1 MENAL
6 EKCNFF
12 SFFLL
17 DNVIFTIFPAGI
29 KQNTGCQGTGD
40 DTHLTFTPKLKNRYH
55 PLVAIL
61 FVLFG

>member
-1 MENAL
+1 MH
-6 EKCNFF
+6 
-12 SFFLL
+12 
-17 DNVIFTIFPAGI
+17 FPETAKRFIEIITKGVAADA
-29 KQNTGCQGTGD
+29 KGQVS